1 MSSRVGFRLR
11 CTAAERPEDQA
22 AVVHPGTGR
31 RRVPV
36 LPGPGRH
43 RARGAAERARGR
55 S

>member
-1 MSSRVGFRLR
+1 MSSRVGFRPR
-11 CTAAERPEDQA
+11 CNTAQRPEDQA
-22 AVVHPGTGR
+22 PVVHPGTGR

-36 LPGPGRH
+36 LPGPGPH